1 MRFEMV
7 AARDSLERLLAE
19 SDVTSGMYVRVH
31 GKNLILGR
39 EEEYGGATE
48 RVDMVRL
55 TERPRRQYGLSY
67 KRHTGRWERMP
78 FEGSLAELVK
88 LLQESL
94 AHMVA
99 PLC

>member
-7 AARDSLERLLAE
+7 AARSSLERLLAE
-19 SDVTSGMYVRVH
+19 SEATSGMYIRVH

-39 EEEYGGATE
+39 EETYDGANG

-78 FEGSLAELVK
+78 FEGTLAELVK

-94 AHMVA
+94 THMVA
-99 PLC
+99 PL